1 MEGLSA
7 LQEQVLTVISAVSM
21 MYVKEMEYS
30 VLNVLR
36 QGIFTTK
43 LPIRKQINNINQG
56 KTRENQNVSR

>member
-1 MEGLSA
+1 M
-7 LQEQVLTVISAVSM
+7 ISAVFL

-36 QGIFTTK
+36 QGIFRIK
-43 LPIRKQINNINQG
+43 LPIRKQIKNINQG